1 MKITR
6 IIRFTIL
13 PLLCSCILS
22 CTQRWEVD
30 EDDNGILLSENGK
43 KVLFYQKAPKSWQG
57 KSERCN
63 YIHPL
68 YGLNEQI
75 LTQDF
80 PGDTHTDHLHQRGVY
95 WAWHQIYI
103 GTKRIGDAWI
113 NEDFEWDVTWTNVQ
127 KHRDSCVI
135 AASVLWK
142 SPLWLD
148 KQGEKKAFAREDI
161 SFKVHPAEDNFRVLD
176 FSIQITAL
184 EDSLFIGGSEDDK
197 GYGGFSIRLDPGSGL
212 EFESVNGEVEP
223 QRTALD
229 AGPWMNIIGN
239 WDESVPDEGVIM
251 ISHPD
256 NPGHPQ
262 PWIIRKENSMQNAMY
277 PGRSPVM
284 IPLDKPLHLKYRVIV
299 YQGLVGDEIL
309 EWLAP

>member
-1 MKITR
+1 MKKMNLFRLTSLLGLLAL
-6 IIRFTIL
+6 TI
-13 PLLCSCILS
+13 S
-22 CTQRWEVD
+22 CTQRWEITED
-30 EDDNGILLSENGK
+30 ENGILLAEDGR
-43 KVLFYQKAPKSWQG
+43 KVFFYQKAPKSYQG

-68 YGLNEQI
+68 YGINEQI

-80 PGDTHTDHLHQRGVY
+80 PLDTHTDHLHQRGVY

-113 NEDFEWDVTWTNVQ
+113 NADFEWDIIWTNVQ
-127 KHRDSCVI
+127 KYRDSCVI
-135 AASVLWK
+135 AATVLWK

-148 KQGEKKAFAREDI
+148 KQGVKKAFAREDI

-197 GYGGFSIRLDPGSGL
+197 GYGGFSIRLDPGDGLSFKNESG
-212 EFESVNGEVEP
+212 SVEAE
-223 QRTALD
+223 RTALD
-229 AGPWMNIIGN
+229 AGPWMNIIGD
-239 WDESVPDEGVIM
+239 WDEELSDEGVIM
-251 ISHPD
+251 ISHTH

-262 PWIIRKENSMQNAMY
+262 PWIIRTEKSMQNAMY
-277 PGRSPVM
+277 PGRVPVM
-284 IPLDKPLHLKYRVIV
+284 IPPEEPLRLKYRVIV
-299 YQGLVGDEIL
+299 YQGLVGDEIRQ
-309 EWLAP
+309 WLAH

>member
-1 MKITR
+1 MKKMNLFRLTSLLGLLAL
-6 IIRFTIL
+6 TI
-13 PLLCSCILS
+13 S
-22 CTQRWEVD
+22 CTQRWEITED
-30 EDDNGILLSENGK
+30 ENGILLAEDGR
-43 KVLFYQKAPKSWQG
+43 KVFFYQKAPKSYQG

-68 YGLNEQI
+68 YGVNEQI

-80 PGDTHTDHLHQRGVY
+80 PLDTHTDHLHQRGVY

-113 NEDFEWDVTWTNVQ
+113 NADFEWDITWTNVQ
-127 KHRDSCVI
+127 KHIDSCVI
-135 AASVLWK
+135 AATVLWK

-148 KQGEKKAFAREDI
+148 QQGVKKAFAREDI

-197 GYGGFSIRLDPGSGL
+197 GYGGFSIRLDPGDGLSFKNASG
-212 EFESVNGEVEP
+212 SVEA

-239 WDESVPDEGVIM
+239 WDEELSDEGVIM

-262 PWIIRKENSMQNAMY
+262 PWIIRTEKSMQNAMY
-277 PGRSPVM
+277 PGRFPVM
-284 IPLDKPLHLKYRVIV
+284 IPPEKPLRLKYRVIV
-299 YQGLVGDEIL
+299 YQGLIGDKIQQLL
-309 EWLAP
+309 EP